1 MKTLGIMQPYLF
13 PYLGYF
19 QLIDS
24 VDTFVFF
31 DDVNYIKKGWINR
44 NYILVDNNKYMWT
57 LPLIK
62 TSQNKKINEHEIFE
76 PKKTK
81 EKLSKLIYKAYE
93 KAPNFKSVFPLINSI
108 LSGSEILISEIA
120 LKSIFEITNY
130 LNLNK
135 TFKRSS
141 DLINPNKYSS
151 YLRIID
157 IIKLLNCSKYINP
170 IGGYKLYDKL
180 LFKKNGIEL
189 QFIETS
195 EIFYKQ
201 YNNNFIPNLSMIDV
215 LMFNNIETIKF
226 FLKEYKLK

>member
-93 KAPNFKSVFPLINSI
+93 KAPN
-108 LSGSEILISEIA
+108 